1 MTTTTT
7 PRRHRAR
14 WTVSELNNLHN
25 EYEMKELTVQEIASI
40 HCRTV
45 YGIMN
50 RLQSEGLID
59 SMEQARGWVF
69 QSQVSQPTVSLKPAL
84 QFDDDDD
91 DDDLE
96 QDDPSDED
104 YVPEDEQEE
113 DDEEEDDDED
123 FDPYSLKQKVAF
135 LEQQI
140 SSIYS
145 FLQTVFPKQKVM
157 AMAK

>member
-14 WTVSELNNLHN
+14 WTVSELNNLHS
-25 EYEMKELTVQEIASI
+25 EYEMKELTVQEIATI
-40 HCRTV
+40 HGRTV

-59 SMEQARGWVF
+59 SMDSARGWVF
-69 QSQVSQPTVSLKPAL
+69 QHTEPKQSVSLKPAI

-91 DDDLE
+91 ME

-104 YVPEDEQEE
+104 YVPEDMDVEE
-113 DDEEEDDDED
+113 DEDEDMDEDEE

-140 SSIYS
+140 KSIYS
-145 FLQTVFPKQKVM
+145 FLQTAFPKQKVM